1 MLFSQSVFHPHDVK
15 STHNPAVICY
25 HSICTAAKKTLLN
38 CRHVFNFIKDGNLA
52 VSCTGC
58 LITVTGK
65 SELFSC
71 H

>member
-15 STHNPAVICY
+15 STHNP
-25 HSICTAAKKTLLN
+25 CTAAKKTLLN